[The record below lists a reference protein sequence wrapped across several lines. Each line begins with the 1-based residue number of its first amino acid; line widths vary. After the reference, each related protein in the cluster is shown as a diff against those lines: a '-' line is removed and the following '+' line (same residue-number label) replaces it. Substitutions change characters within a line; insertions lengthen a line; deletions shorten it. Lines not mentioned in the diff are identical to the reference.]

1 MESIN
6 YEAFAECP
14 ELRTIYAKNPVPA
27 SIDPSSF
34 SNGTYMFATLYV
46 PKGALSAYKNDN
58 VWSKFDKIIETE
70 YADEPNIPQPE
81 KCSLPTISYNNGKL
95 VFNCNT
101 EGVKYVAT
109 INDEDI
115 KTYNESV
122 ISLTATYV
130 ISVYATKTGFSNS
143 DVVTA
148 TLCWLDAEPKTD
160 GLTSNI
166 SEIGCPI

>member
-1 MESIN
+1 
-6 YEAFAECP
+6 
-14 ELRTIYAKNPVPA
+14 
-27 SIDPSSF
+27 
-34 SNGTYMFATLYV
+34 MFATLYV